1 MKRRRKLLLIAVSS
15 FLLIAFICELYQY
28 WQLELDKEWKPVD
41 VHSLDSHHTLKQ
53 VKAHTNF
60 NFTIKS
66 SFSLPVRMNYTWTLK
81 KVLQSLWVSQLQT
94 FVSDIGSLNSPIN
107 LIASNFIQRHLVL
120 NWLITAQLMTKEPL
134 QNILVISIDSALNQL
149 LESHGIPSI
158 HVPPRTI
165 LKIRSIPAGHD
176 QGFPLQT
183 VRLAVMRLLCHW
195 GVDVAHYD
203 PEAVILRN
211 PHKLYNRHPDTD
223 ILGGYAQF
231 PTYYFDM
238 WQAALCVGSWMV
250 RSTPATGIQLPLYS
264 TSSYNHLNQS
274 PMSLLF
280 CASSGDYI
288 QLGATPPCNFGLRV
302 C

>member
-1 MKRRRKLLLIAVSS
+1 MKHKLVLSLVSVVCA
-15 FLLIAFICELYQY
+15 FLLIEFIRVQSNYRLS
-28 WQLELDKEWKPVD
+28 ELDEARRPII
-41 VHSLDSHHTLKQ
+41 HTLKQ
-53 VKAHTNF
+53 VTKF
-60 NFTIKS
+60 NFTIKP
-66 SFSLPVRMNYTWTLK
+66 SFSLPVHMNYTWELQ
-81 KVLQSLWVSQLQT
+81 KVLQSTWVSQLQL
-94 FVSDIGSLNSPIN
+94 FVSDIGSLSSSRLFVN
-107 LIASNFIQRHLVL
+107 LIASNFIQRDLVL
-120 NWLITAQLMTKEPL
+120 NWLITAQLLAKEPL
-134 QNILVISIDSALNQL
+134 QNVLVISIDSALNQL

-250 RSTPATGIQLPLYS
+250 RSTPATGITVLSVVQVAILKTRFYGER
-264 TSSYNHLNQS
+264 YHW
-274 PMSLLF
+274 
-280 CASSGDYI
+280 
-288 QLGATPPCNFGLRV
+288 GLDS
-302 C
+302 CC

>member
-1 MKRRRKLLLIAVSS
+1 MKRRCNLQLTTVSVLCS
-15 FLLIAFICELYQY
+15 FLLIGFICEQGKY
-28 WQLELDKEWKPVD
+28 WQLELDVEWKPVN
-41 VHSLDSHHTLKQ
+41 VHSLDHHTLKQ
-53 VKAHTNF
+53 VKPHTNF

-66 SFSLPVRMNYTWTLK
+66 LFSLPVHMNYTWTLK
-81 KVLQSLWVSQLQT
+81 KVLQSSWVSQLQT
-94 FVSDIGSLNSPIN
+94 FASDIGSLNSPIN
-107 LIASNFIQRHLVL
+107 LIASDFIQRHLVL

-134 QNILVISIDSALNQL
+134 QNILVISIDSALNHL

-158 HVPPRTI
+158 YVPPQTI
-165 LKIRSIPAGHD
+165 LKSIPNKHD
-176 QGFPLQT
+176 LGFPLQM
-183 VRLAVMRLLCHW
+183 VRLTVMRLLCHW

-203 PEAVILRN
+203 PEAVILKN
-211 PHKLYNRHPDTD
+211 PHKLYNRQQQADV
-223 ILGGYAQF
+223 IGSFASF
-231 PTYYFDM
+231 PAHHFEM

-288 QLGATPPCNFGLRV
+288 ICACLLTWLRISL
-302 C
+302 CM